1 MPVRPELPCISA
13 NGVSLYMAKAKETRV
28 DESKEEQVPARW
40 MFYAALALATVF
52 ALLAARML
60 GMPSGWGI
68 EQEPQETGQ
77 PPNPTPDAKP
87 P

>member
-1 MPVRPELPCISA
+1 
-13 NGVSLYMAKAKETRV
+13 MAKKTQV
-28 DESKEEQVPARW
+28 DESKEDSVPARW

-68 EQEPQETGQ
+68 EQEPQEIKQ
-77 PPNPTPDAKP
+77 PPTNGVGPNPAPGGAQPGTRAPSQQH
-87 P
+87 